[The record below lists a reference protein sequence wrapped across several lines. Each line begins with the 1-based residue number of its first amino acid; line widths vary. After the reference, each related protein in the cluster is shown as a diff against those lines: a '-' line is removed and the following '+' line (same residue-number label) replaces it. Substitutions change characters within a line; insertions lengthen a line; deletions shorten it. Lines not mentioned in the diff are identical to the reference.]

1 MDWSI
6 CCYSPAVLISCNKQ
20 QHWSWCSDWPLRA
33 AIFYRSVYPV
43 SSKQAI
49 IGVLHW
55 KRTTSTVSLRALL
68 TLSNPNNASFY
79 IKYKHL

>member
-33 AIFYRSVYPV
+33 AIFYRSVIP
-43 SSKQAI
+43 SLQNKLI
-49 IGVLHW
+49 MTVL
-55 KRTTSTVSLRALL
+55 
-68 TLSNPNNASFY
+68 
-79 IKYKHL
+79 